1 MPDLSTTLWLFTAAF
16 AASALGGVLGM
27 ASGIF
32 IVPMLTLLFG
42 VDIHGAIG
50 ASLISVIACSC
61 GSAAAFL
68 KERLTNVRLAIVLET
83 ATTIGALTGV
93 FLIGM
98 VSTAFLYGLFAL
110 ILLVSARQMLA
121 LRKERVAAETADAR
135 SWSTALLLHGT
146 FSDRVL
152 GREVSYQVGN
162 LPLGLGLM
170 YGAGVISAL
179 LGLRRAENSRHGH
192 GLAAADQGL
201 VGYLQLHDRC
211 DGGGQC
217 GGVFRAWGHRHRRCR
232 AGGAGFGGGGLARRA
247 VADGPAGGPV
257 AAVLCRG
264 AGAAGS
270 ADGAERAGCQSAGR
284 RCMKPQAPKGME
296 RRDLWLA
303 ALLWFGTWLASGV
316 IALGI
321 GLDLLQ
327 RYAGMP
333 AIGISGLTLVTAG
346 VGLFILLSVARVL
359 AMLLMFL
366 RERDRVY
373 AGIVALVLLIIAA
386 GVWLGL

>member
-32 IVPMLTLLFG
+32 IVQMLTLLFG

-135 SWSTALLLHGT
+135 SWSTALRLHGT

-152 GREVSYQVGN
+152 GREVSYQEGN

-170 YGAGVISAL
+170 YGG
-179 LGLRRAENSRHGH
+179 RR
-192 GLAAADQGL
+192 
-201 VGYLQLHDRC
+201 Y
-211 DGGGQC
+211 
-217 GGVFRAWGHRHRRCR
+217 FRA
-232 AGGAGFGGGGLARRA
+232 
-247 VADGPAGGPV
+247 
-257 AAVLCRG
+257 
-264 AGAAGS
+264 AGAS
-270 ADGAERAGCQSAGR
+270 AC
-284 RCMKPQAPKGME
+284 
-296 RRDLWLA
+296 
-303 ALLWFGTWLASGV
+303 
-316 IALGI
+316 
-321 GLDLLQ
+321 
-327 RYAGMP
+327 
-333 AIGISGLTLVTAG
+333 
-346 VGLFILLSVARVL
+346 
-359 AMLLMFL
+359 
-366 RERDRVY
+366 
-373 AGIVALVLLIIAA
+373 
-386 GVWLGL
+386 